1 MTFASYYKDL
11 RKIIPICFFTGA
23 GIELFMINTGFYT
36 IVTKKEAERRAQWK
50 ALEDE
55 RRQRIASM
63 KLDYSDNDKSS
74 QH

>member
-23 GIELFMINTGFYT
+23 CIELFMINTGFYT
-36 IVTKKEAERRAQWK
+36 IVTRKEAERRAEWK
-50 ALEDE
+50 ALEDG

-63 KLDYSDNDKSS
+63 KLDYNDEDKSS